1 MAKLE
6 EIEGI
11 DPVCAQRLRA
21 AGIGSVESLL
31 RAAATPEKRRRLG
44 EMASIDCECILGW
57 VNQADLMRVCGIG
70 EEYSDILKRAGVDT
84 VAQLAHCSPRE
95 LHARIREVN
104 AKQCLVQRLPSR
116 GMVAQWVK
124 AARAL
129 PRVVS

>member
-11 DPVCAQRLRA
+11 GPICAQRLRA
-21 AGIGSVESLL
+21 AGIGSVEALL

-44 EMASIDCECILGW
+44 ERAGVDCESILGW
-57 VNQADLMRVCGIG
+57 VNQADMMRVCGIG
-70 EEYSDILKRAGVDT
+70 EEYSDLLERSGVDT
-84 VAQLAHCSPRE
+84 VAQLARCNPRE
-95 LHARIREVN
+95 LHARIRELN
-104 AKQCLVQRLPSR
+104 ATERLVQPLPSR
-116 GMVAQWVK
+116 GMVARWVK